1 MHSDSQ
7 KLRRPCIDMHPLTT
21 CDLRRNAKYIE
32 DAQMKHAPVKKTISF
47 EDFQKVDIR
56 IRTIKSVLEVA
67 NSNKLMKLIV
77 DFGDHTRSI
86 IAGIK
91 QERTNP
97 REVEGKQANVRHI
110 GIFK

>member
-1 MHSDSQ
+1 MQ
-7 KLRRPCIDMHPLTT
+7 K
-21 CDLRRNAKYIE
+21 NIE
-32 DAQMKHAPVKKTISF
+32 VAQMKHAPAKKTISF

-56 IRTIKSVLEVA
+56 VGTIKTVLEVA

-91 QERTNP
+91 QERANP
-97 REVEGKQANVRHI
+97 REIEGKQALFIINLPE
-110 GIFK
+110 KK